1 MPTIIKL
8 SNANLKKYELK
19 KLEKKLENEMK
30 KLKESLNKLNN
41 PTQDAEF
48 EKFGN
53 H

>member
-19 KLEKKLENEMK
+19 KLENE
-30 KLKESLNKLNN
+30 LKELKERLNKLND